1 MLEDSGNSRWPNPAL
16 CTIGR
21 WLHIAP
27 EGVAMSLIIAALALL
42 VWLANLGLFALPL
55 LVLAVGLA
63 SFFRDPARTAP
74 DRAGVVTSGADGKVT
89 DIAEASPPGAAGHLY
104 RRVSVFMSPL
114 NVHVNRAPIA
124 GEVIAVEHTPGEF
137 MAAFRDHASERN
149 ERNAIGIRD
158 TKGRSYMM
166 VQIAGYLARRIVCR
180 LRMHDKIEQGQ
191 RVGLIMFGSRVDHFF
206 PLEYCLTVA
215 RGDRVRAGVSV
226 LGELRKSEHG

>member
-1 MLEDSGNSRWPNPAL
+1 MEDCNNSRWPNPAL
-16 CTIGR
+16 CLIGK

-27 EGVAMSLIIAALALL
+27 EGVVVSLIIAALALVL
-42 VWLANLGLFALPL
+42 WLANLGWLALPL
-55 LVLAVGLA
+55 LVFALAVA
-63 SFFRDPARTAP
+63 SFFRDPVRTAP
-74 DRAGVVTSGADGKVT
+74 DRAGVVTSSADGKIT
-89 DIAEASPPGAAGHLY
+89 DIAEGSPPGADGQLC

-124 GEVIAVEHTPGEF
+124 GEVIAVDHTPGEF

-149 ERNAIGIRD
+149 ERNAIVIRD
-158 TKGRSYMM
+158 PEGRPYVM

-180 LRMHDKIEQGQ
+180 LRRHDKIQQGQ

-215 RGDRVRAGVSV
+215 RGDRVRAGSSV
-226 LGELRKSEHG
+226 LGELRRPEPG